1 MMQSACFESC
11 EAAVGSRRAESQRS
25 ADTGFDGK
33 LTIHPDQIDVVNAAF
48 SPTSKEVAE
57 AQELL
62 EAAKAQPGAFRFKG
76 QMVTRCH

>member
-1 MMQSACFESC
+1 MFPKKKS
-11 EAAVGSRRAESQRS
+11 SRLQHASTFDHVRAESERS

-48 SPTSKEVAE
+48 SPSSKELAE
-57 AQELL
+57 ARELL

-76 QMVTRCH
+76 QMATW